1 MSRRCSKSRS
11 ATITVSV
18 SGATAR
24 TTRTPTVF
32 QTQAA
37 TRAPTKPDG
46 AAPSRTRIG
55 LYPGTFDPPTFGHLD
70 IVRRACRLVDRLV
83 VGVAANAGKGPLFSH
98 DERTVLVR
106 DEVASLAAAGDL
118 DGCEVEIIAFDGLL
132 VEFAQSVGA
141 LTIVRGLRAVADFD
155 YEVQMSG
162 MNARLDPTIDTVFL
176 VATGDNRFVAS
187 RLVKEIARLGGDV
200 SLFVPPHTLAATLAR
215 LR

>member
-1 MSRRCSKSRS
+1 M
-11 ATITVSV
+11 
-18 SGATAR
+18 
-24 TTRTPTVF
+24 
-32 QTQAA
+32 
-37 TRAPTKPDG
+37 PDP
-46 AAPSRTRIG
+46 AVPDRTRIG
-55 LYPGTFDPPTFGHLD
+55 IYPGTFDPPTFGHLD
-70 IVRRACRLVDRLV
+70 VVRRACRLLDRLV

-98 DERTVLVR
+98 DERTSLVR
-106 DEVASLAAAGDL
+106 DEIRTLQSEGNL
-118 DGCEVEIIAFDGLL
+118 DDCQVEIIAFDGLL
-132 VEFAQSVGA
+132 VEFARRMGA
-141 LTIVRGLRAVADFD
+141 RTIIRGLRAVADFD